1 MRFGIFIADQKLYDA
16 HPQNAKED
24 KQGLPALRLQV

>member
-1 MRFGIFIADQKLYDA
+1 MRFGIFIANQKLYDA

-24 KQGLPALRLQV
+24 K